1 MDTVKSFYEP
11 KISSLENNLF
21 KPTQVTSFNSSSLL
35 SNPNNSKKVISY
47 FPADRRNF
55 IVVDLF
61 KSKRDGLKTATFE

>member
-35 SNPNNSKKVISY
+35 SNPDNSAKIISY
-47 FPADRRNF
+47 FPEDKRNF
-55 IVVDLF
+55 IVIDLF
-61 KSKRDGLKTATFE
+61 KSKRDGLKIAAFE